1 MEKNKE
7 KKMNR
12 FCIVGFICS
21 FIFFVLGLLL
31 CFVGF
36 YQAQR
41 RNEKGDNLAIA
52 GCLISIVKLFLV
64 MYIDVIFPSPS
75 ISPNLILNTACS
87 VIDENGNYSKGDTD
101 GKIICENYV
110 CTVTYNNKEFT
121 KKCN

>member
-75 ISPNLILNTACS
+75 ISPN
-87 VIDENGNYSKGDTD
+87 
-101 GKIICENYV
+101 
-110 CTVTYNNKEFT
+110 
-121 KKCN
+121 